1 MPEFMENMEKTDSVQ
16 QFRADMKNKLDSF
29 EDPQEKLDFIVKF
42 QIAMN
47 TLPNRN
53 SYVEAWSEVLL
64 DQFLPKRENGSLNRE
79 EFEKRMNEV
88 CLWQVQKNVEIG
100 HMADQLVNTHSAD
113 WIANKVFTTRQ
124 GQMLYSMR
132 DEVLSFGVMDRS
144 EFQDA
149 VEQNYQVSI
158 PVDFWAQSYDRVF
171 RSQEPEIRL
180 IAQKGQCYSNG
191 NMVTDVMDK
200 AIQAAGTEAEK
211 QELTRKKEDWK
222 LRQAELK
229 RREVMPTKDEA
240 FHREMTTK
248 KKLWDS
254 MSLDFITD
262 RNIVREIRKGQE
274 QQLSKVHFKGAHSD
288 FIELI
293 GKTEQALDRQKVVV
307 NAQYQ
312 TLRSEMKQM
321 KDSLLVYGAS
331 PEHSSEVRNAQEKLV
346 NTCRIYLKSLPQNPS
361 KEAYCRPVVQLMEA
375 ARENCQLSRENAWNS
390 SLENFNTFAAELQRR
405 SGQRR
410 GVFGGKKNDSDEYRR
425 VLEAVNSLRE
435 RIGRGSSAP
444 VDEFRYLSDQVKTSC
459 DAYLSVKNPKTS
471 EGRDRYALIQNIW
484 NAASRLSSHYTD
496 KVTRDP
502 FSINANLE
510 QSRDTVFER
519 QPVAPTVRRQHK
531 KVAEKQPML

>member
-1 MPEFMENMEKTDSVQ
+1 MPEFMENMEKTDSMQ

-42 QIAMN
+42 QSAMN

-88 CLWQVQKNVEIG
+88 CLWQVQKSVEIG

-149 VEQNYQVSI
+149 VEQNYQVSS

-191 NMVTDVMDK
+191 NQVEDVMDK

-346 NTCRIYLKSLPQNPS
+346 NTCRTYLKSLPQNPS

-375 ARENCQLSRENAWNS
+375 ARESCQLSRENAWNS

-471 EGRDRYALIQNIW
+471 QGRDRYALIQNIW

-510 QSRDTVFER
+510 QSRDTALER
-519 QPVAPTVRRQHK
+519 QPVAPTVRRQQK

>member
-1 MPEFMENMEKTDSVQ
+1 MPEFMENMEKTDPVK
-16 QFRADMKNKLDSF
+16 QFRRDIKNKLDSF

-100 HMADQLVNTHSAD
+100 HMADQLVNTHSTD

-346 NTCRIYLKSLPQNPS
+346 NTCRTYLKSLPQNPS

-496 KVTRDP
+496 KVTADP
-502 FSINANLE
+502 FSIEANLD

>member
-191 NMVTDVMDK
+191 NQVEDVMDK

-346 NTCRIYLKSLPQNPS
+346 NTCRTYLKSLPQNPS

>member
-1 MPEFMENMEKTDSVQ
+1 MPEFMENMEKTDSMQ

-42 QIAMN
+42 QSAMN

-88 CLWQVQKNVEIG
+88 CLWQVQKSVEIG

-149 VEQNYQVSI
+149 VEQNYQVSS

-191 NMVTDVMDK
+191 NQVEDVMDK

-346 NTCRIYLKSLPQNPS
+346 NTCRTYLKSLPQNPS

-471 EGRDRYALIQNIW
+471 QGRDRYALIQNIW

-510 QSRDTVFER
+510 QSRDTALER
-519 QPVAPTVRRQHK
+519 QPVAPTVRRQQK